1 MPDSNDL
8 VARVREANSN
18 SVGNSVYS
26 VSFDQE
32 MLDRHNSGETP
43 LPLFGTKYMFHL
55 EGVVDC
61 PEFLVNT
68 KKSTTV
74 EILLYL
80 KCTPGFHYFGSSTIS
95 FENLLLKY
103 S

>member
-18 SVGNSVYS
+18 SVSNSVYS

-32 MLDRHNSGETP
+32 MLDRHNSGEAP

-61 PEFLVNT
+61 PEFLVKLKLPT
-68 KKSTTV
+68 PKK
-74 EILLYL
+74 
-80 KCTPGFHYFGSSTIS
+80 
-95 FENLLLKY
+95 
-103 S
+103 